1 MKKNV
6 FALSVAA
13 ALAGFA
19 GTASAQVPFIT
30 ATGPDAATHF
40 YINAG
45 GVGHILL
52 QPYYTVQGNRNTL
65 MNIINTDTA
74 NGKAVK
80 VRFRGARNSDDVFDF
95 YVFLS
100 PGDVWRTRLYRQGE
114 DTHIELPDTSCT
126 LPSRDVVASTPFKV
140 DRVYDQKD
148 VREVREGYVELL
160 TAADIIPGSDLFK
173 AIKHDSVTGK
183 VSCNPSVIEGAMVA
197 LTNEDAARAKGLTFP
212 TAGITGHWALTDVTT
227 DSTNTGNLTAV
238 AAGYTPA
245 TAPGVAAS
253 YVFGKGNLVVAPQN
267 EHAAPMAWR
276 TTGTSDP
283 LLSSGIVPA
292 QFFDFPDLSTPYLN
306 GGTPVDQANHLSEGL
321 AQKSIINEF
330 VVDMGVDFRTD
341 WVVSMP
347 TRRYGVA
354 IDYRGQ
360 GAAVYATGNHYFDAS
375 NTEFKMVGGVPQVAV
390 TTMTQ
395 TYHDDNER
403 TLRATVSPGTLPR
416 LAGEVSVLTFHADAK
431 DSVLGAVIST
441 QRVNPMY
448 NIEKINAGW
457 GELSLSGL
465 NGRGLPVIGYA
476 ALQAGG
482 KALGFTWPH
491 ASKR

>member
-30 ATGPDAATHF
+30 ATGADAATNF
-40 YINAG
+40 YIHDG
-45 GVGHILL
+45 GIGHILL

-65 MNIINTDTA
+65 MNIINTDTV

-100 PGDVWRTRLYRQGE
+100 PGDVWRTRVYRDGE
-114 DTHIELPDTSCT
+114 QTHIELPDSSCT
-126 LPSRDVVASTPFKV
+126 LPSRDVIAATAFKV

-160 TAADIIPGSDLFK
+160 TAADIIPGK
-173 AIKHDSVTGK
+173 ALYNTIKHNGVTGK
-183 VSCNPSVIEGAMVA
+183 VECNPLTIENAMVP
-197 LTNEDAARAKGLTFP
+197 LTTAAAAEDMGLTFP

-227 DSTNTGNLTAV
+227 DSTNTGNLMAV
-238 AAGYTPA
+238 VAGYTV
-245 TAPGVAAS
+245 TGES
-253 YVFGKGNLVVAPQN
+253 GYRFGKGNLVVSPQN
-267 EHAAPMAWR
+267 EHAAPVAWR
-276 TTGTSDP
+276 TSGTSDP
-283 LLSSGIVPA
+283 LLSKGLVPA
-292 QFFDFPDLSTPYLN
+292 QYFDFPDLSTPYLN
-306 GGTPVDQANHLSEGL
+306 GGSPVDQANHLSEGL
-321 AQKSIINEF
+321 AVRTVINEF
-330 VVDMGVDFRTD
+330 VVDSGVDFRTD

-354 IDYRGQ
+354 INYAA
-360 GAAVYATGNHYFDAS
+360 GAPVYADGNNYFAAS
-375 NTEFKMVGGVPQVAV
+375 NTEFKKVDGVPQVAV

-395 TYHDDNER
+395 RYFDDSER

-416 LAGEVSVLTFHADAK
+416 LAGEVNVLTFHADA
-431 DSVLGAVIST
+431 DQSVLGAVIST

-448 NIEKINAGW
+448 NVEKINAGW
-457 GELSLSGL
+457 GELSLGGL

-491 ASKR
+491 AYKR